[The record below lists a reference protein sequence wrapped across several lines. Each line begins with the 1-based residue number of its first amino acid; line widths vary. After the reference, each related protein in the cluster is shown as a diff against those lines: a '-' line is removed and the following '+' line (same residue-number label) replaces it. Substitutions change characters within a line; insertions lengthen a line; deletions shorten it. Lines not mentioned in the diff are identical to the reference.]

1 MKNGLFTIIL
11 SGKDRGAGHV
21 NQLKQ
26 HQKLVFIKRRF
37 CYQFGEITKELS
49 ILNSYHPTERS
60 ILLSTLN
67 NEIKQCGW
75 RKAARIDKSK
85 KCCIPSWQCKA
96 TRIFGQNLLEL
107 DWDVLPHPPYSP
119 DLAPSDYFLFRS
131 LQNSL
136 NGKNFNNDDDIKSYL
151 I

>member
-1 MKNGLFTIIL
+1 MKNGLFTTIS

-21 NQLKQ
+21 NQLKK

-60 ILLSTLN
+60 ILLSNDTLLSN
-67 NEIKQCGW
+67 WTTNEIKQCSW

-85 KCCIPSWQCKA
+85 RCCIPSWQCKA
-96 TRIFGQNLLEL
+96 THIFGHSAKIIRAWLRCFAISTILSWPCTIWLFFVSIFTKLLE
-107 DWDVLPHPPYSP
+107 W
-119 DLAPSDYFLFRS
+119 
-131 LQNSL
+131 
-136 NGKNFNNDDDIKSYL
+136 
-151 I
+151 